1 MQKYPKYK
9 LVYKLNNINCFYV
22 SVIPDYEAT
31 TESFDKLK
39 TKFNPEYIEG
49 LS

>member
-1 MQKYPKYK
+1 MYK
-9 LVYKLNNINCFYV
+9 LVYKLNYINCFYV